1 MLKTDTGQFL
11 HIDFGHFL
19 NHRKFKLGVARD
31 REPFILSK
39 EMVYFLRN
47 FGDIEIIEGED
58 DTEIDATSGT
68 TSAKTAT
75 ASLIKMSAIGAESYV
90 NVADTVKSYSLKAP
104 KPSKSKKNA
113 ASMKDGEKYLSPEQ
127 IEDEFEKKA
136 IEAFLELRKNAD
148 IFINLLILMIVTD
161 LEELDLD
168 SIKWIQTALFL
179 SVSEE
184 EATVLFRQKIAEAKS
199 AQFRKLDNVFHIIS
213 DRRKDEKLKKR
224 EEKAKKKNKKQ
235 KKN

>member
-1 MLKTDTGQFL
+1 MAGQCVATFVLGIRDRHPGNYMLKTDTGQFL

-47 FGDIEIIEGED
+47 FGDIEIIEGDD
-58 DTEIDATSGT
+58 DTESEAT
-68 TSAKTAT
+68 TSVKTA
-75 ASLIKMSAIGAESYV
+75 AVSLAKMSAIGGDSYV
-90 NVADTVKSYSLKAP
+90 NQADVVKSYSLKAP
-104 KPSKSKKNA
+104 KPNKSKKNVQR
-113 ASMKDGEKYLSPEQ
+113 MKDGEEYLSPEQ

-148 IFINLLILMIVTD
+148 IFINLLVLMIVTD

-184 EATVLFRQKIAEAKS
+184 EATVLFR
-199 AQFRKLDNVFHIIS
+199 
-213 DRRKDEKLKKR
+213 
-224 EEKAKKKNKKQ
+224 
-235 KKN
+235 

>member
-58 DTEIDATSGT
+58 DPEIDGTSSTKTGT
-68 TSAKTAT
+68 I
-75 ASLIKMSAIGAESYV
+75 SLKQASAIGGESYV
-90 NVADTVKSYSLKAP
+90 NQADVFKSYSLKAP
-104 KPSKSKKNA
+104 KPNKSKNNA
-113 ASMKDGEKYLSPEQ
+113 ERMRDGEKYLSPEQ

-213 DRRKDEKLKKR
+213 DRRKDKALKER
-224 EEKAKKKNKKQ
+224 EEKAKKKNKNQNQ
-235 KKN
+235 K